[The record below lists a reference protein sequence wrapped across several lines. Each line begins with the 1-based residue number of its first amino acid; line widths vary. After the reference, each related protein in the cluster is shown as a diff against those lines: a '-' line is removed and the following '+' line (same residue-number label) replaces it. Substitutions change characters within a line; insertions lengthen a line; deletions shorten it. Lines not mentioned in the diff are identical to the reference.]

1 MLTLILIFKY
11 FRETKNVLIKI
22 VKLFQST
29 SYELRAAQ
37 FRDDNFGECITTTTW
52 QLYVL
57 STRLPPGRRHGAAAA
72 GEPRARAGL
81 RVYSRHWARAGG
93 GASCSTASGRG
104 PAMQVQG
111 IP

>member
-37 FRDDNFGECITTTTW
+37 FRDDNFGECITTTT
-52 QLYVL
+52 
-57 STRLPPGRRHGAAAA
+57 
-72 GEPRARAGL
+72 
-81 RVYSRHWARAGG
+81 
-93 GASCSTASGRG
+93 
-104 PAMQVQG
+104 
-111 IP
+111 